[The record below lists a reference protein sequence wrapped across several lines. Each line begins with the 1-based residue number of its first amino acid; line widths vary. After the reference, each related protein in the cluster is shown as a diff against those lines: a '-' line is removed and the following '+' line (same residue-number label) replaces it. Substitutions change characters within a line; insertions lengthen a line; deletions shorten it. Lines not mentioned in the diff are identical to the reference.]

1 MFWVLMLPIAIIGTI
16 YNFVKAR
23 RAHIV
28 GDDGKRFDANW
39 RIWFGIFLVAVD
51 LVRIMTLH

>member
-1 MFWVLMLPIAIIGTI
+1 MLPIAIIGTI